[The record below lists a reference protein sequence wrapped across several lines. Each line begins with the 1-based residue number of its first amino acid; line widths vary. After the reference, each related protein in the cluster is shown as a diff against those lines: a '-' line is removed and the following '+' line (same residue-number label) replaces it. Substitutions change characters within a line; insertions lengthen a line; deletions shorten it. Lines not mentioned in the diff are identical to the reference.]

1 MFAKR
6 LFYASAAILCLALAY
21 HFGATS
27 ATAQAPGNPV
37 VAGWQSVYGGGTAS
51 IVMTANGD
59 VYQGPP
65 LGAGSWSMVGNIFGA
80 PTPVQQST
88 FGSVKARYR

>member
-1 MFAKR
+1 MFAMR
-6 LFYASAAILCLALAY
+6 FFYVCAGLLCLALAY
-21 HFGATS
+21 HFGARS

-37 VAGWQSVYGGGTAS
+37 VTSFERNFTA
-51 IVMTANGD
+51 VVTANGD
-59 VYQGPP
+59 VYESASYANGPWV
-65 LGAGSWSMVGNIFGA
+65 LKSNVFAGA